1 MNKLDKF
8 MLDFVPKNSEINEFF
23 TKTTLRWWNHVDL
36 FTRSIYAVNPVIT
49 PQEVLNEYDQSLSK
63 IINTKGINTS
73 VVEHIKSFQKKM
85 ILAQT
90 LKTIGLTLL
99 DLRRQ
104 QAKKRKIT
112 TEITREDF
120 QTAVENDRM
129 NKKAEIF
136 SDDYTREPDEV
147 DDENF
152 RSPYSSILPY
162 LRTMTNHEMLEEAID
177 DQEVKKEINNKVEV
191 VKENKKGPFRM
202 SEENREEIAKAYR
215 AMDTEYMWKLSSG
228 RIVEEELFELG
239 NDLEFEHAIHS
250 FILDVEDELIMEH
263 FTEEELE
270 EISSAP
276 IPEVP
281 ELSDEVND
289 FLCKFLG
296 KINLNEIRQIIKES
310 IFGDDYNREK
320 HHDVDYICL
329 ALYSLVREIE
339 NGNLKDTNL
348 ENWYNCHVWNVIF
361 DQAFGDIKAVAI
373 VRGEST
379 SISTATRKNKKTKRK
394 LGERRK
400 IGRRGDWIIRAVG
413 NGNKDEFGAG
423 EAGKDWIDKYGTKY
437 LKEIGLK
444 LPKTLKDMF
453 VNLME
458 RINWNEEMRRKIQTL
473 GIIHRGL
480 TMIMVYVDN
489 PKGYICRFRRC
500 DLMEVPDT
508 VEKFDSVLTILASV
522 LNAKSVVQQTIKVV
536 QTGQT
541 TKSFKSAGLR
551 KRSQDENQHQLSA
564 CMSTPK
570 KAKVYDKMNITRS
583 YPASPCPE
591 SDSEHGSNIT
601 ASTPKN

>member
-1 MNKLDKF
+1 

-152 RSPYSSILPY
+152 RSPYSSVNNSPPRAVILPY

-281 ELSDEVND
+281 ELSDKVND

-373 VRGEST
+373 VRGES
-379 SISTATRKNKKTKRK
+379 
-394 LGERRK
+394 
-400 IGRRGDWIIRAVG
+400 
-413 NGNKDEFGAG
+413 
-423 EAGKDWIDKYGTKY
+423 
-437 LKEIGLK
+437 
-444 LPKTLKDMF
+444 
-453 VNLME
+453 
-458 RINWNEEMRRKIQTL
+458 
-473 GIIHRGL
+473 IIHRGL

-551 KRSQDENQHQLSA
+551 KRSRDENQHQLSA